1 MEAIMSIIGVVIVLL
16 VCVMVWTIR
25 ESTVAPASVNPAATS
40 HHRPHFVLSEPN
52 GRTADQE
59 ELRRYFLQGRPD
71 GLRRVFP

>member
-16 VCVMVWTIR
+16 VCVMVWAIR
-25 ESTVAPASVNPAATS
+25 ESTVAPASVTLP
-40 HHRPHFVLSEPN
+40 RPLINRPQFVLSEPN
-52 GRTADQE
+52 AGTADRE